1 MEILQLGFFPQVIYF
16 MFGESAGLCLVRVKT
31 HRTALVILLLS
42 ISLYHEVASQEGLE
56 ESTFSAAAVSKDITA
71 EDAALGLLL
80 LQVNLLISGH

>member
-1 MEILQLGFFPQVIYF
+1 MEILQLGFFPQIIYF
-16 MFGESAGLCLVRVKT
+16 RFGEPVGHK
-31 HRTALVILLLS
+31 TALVILLLS

-56 ESTFSAAAVSKDITA
+56 ESTFSAAAVSEDITA